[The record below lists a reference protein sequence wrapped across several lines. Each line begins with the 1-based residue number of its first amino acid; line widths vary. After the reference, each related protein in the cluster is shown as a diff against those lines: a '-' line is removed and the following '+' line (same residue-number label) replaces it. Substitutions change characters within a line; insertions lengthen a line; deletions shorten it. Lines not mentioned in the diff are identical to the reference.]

1 MSVLVN
7 LSFPIKQE
15 KLDSFFSMM
24 SEALKETRAFDGCIS
39 VKTYHE
45 EGSSNVLLVEEW
57 ESFEK
62 QETYLKWRVET
73 GLLGVL
79 ADYLSGELETKKYLT
94 KENV

>member
-7 LSFPIKQE
+7 LDFPIKSE

-24 SEALKETRAFDGCIS
+24 SEALKETREFDGCIS

-45 EGSSNVLLVEEW
+45 EGTFNVLLIEEW

-62 QETYLKWRVET
+62 QKVYLNWRVET
-73 GLLGVL
+73 GLMDVL
-79 ADYLSGELETKKYLT
+79 AEYLSGELSVKKYLP
-94 KENV
+94 KDNV